1 MKTFLQFSLIII
13 SVLITISVLLQNQ
26 STGLGTAFGGE
37 SGFYRTKRGIEK
49 FLFVATIVL
58 AVGFVICLVSI
69 LTIK

>member
-1 MKTFLQFSLIII
+1 MKTFLQYMLVII
-13 SVLITISVLLQNQ
+13 SVLITVSVLLQNQ

>member
-1 MKTFLQFSLIII
+1 MKTFLQFLLVII